1 MNFHYIDLPIDH
13 QQTLYMEK
21 VINIECHSCKVKFPI
36 RVTLK
41 EPTRNGSSDQD
52 TLTKTCPN
60 CSTENQV
67 TLPNTI
73 QLKNTGS
80 TLRGTNPDE

>member
-1 MNFHYIDLPIDH
+1 
-13 QQTLYMEK
+13 MEK
-21 VINIECHSCKVKFPI
+21 ILKIKCRQCGVEFPVT
-36 RVTLK
+36 VTLK
-41 EPTRNGSSDQD
+41 APTRSGGNEPD

-67 TLPNTI
+67 TLPDTI
-73 QLKNTGS
+73 QLKNTGT

>member
-1 MNFHYIDLPIDH
+1 
-13 QQTLYMEK
+13 MEK
-21 VINIECHSCKVKFPI
+21 ILKIKCRQCGVEFPVT
-36 RVTLK
+36 VTLK
-41 EPTRNGSSDQD
+41 EPTRSGSNEPD